1 MFAFG
6 KERCD
11 KPRQCIRKQRHHFVE
26 KGPYSQPL
34 IVIGRTVAEAEAS
47 IFWSPDAKS
56 QLTGQEPDAGKD

>member
-34 IVIGRTVAEAEAS
+34 IFIGRTVAEAEAS
-47 IFWSPDAKS
+47 IFWPPDAKS
-56 QLTGQEPDAGKD
+56 WIIGKDLHPEKD

>member
-34 IVIGRTVAEAEAS
+34 IFIGRTVAEAEALILWPPDS
-47 IFWSPDAKS
+47 KSRLSGKDPDAE
-56 QLTGQEPDAGKD
+56 TD